1 MRNTDRDLEK
11 LRFLLR
17 HLIAESGW
25 TQTEIQRRCGWG
37 SGALSQMLNGRKS
50 LRVDAVLSL
59 LDVLDVDPGR
69 FFARLWG
76 TGNAVNAYRFIDGA
90 TARSGSEEIPGR

>member
-1 MRNTDRDLEK
+1 MRKTDRDLEK

-37 SGALSQMLNGRKS
+37 GGALSQMLNGRKS
-50 LRVDAVLSL
+50 LKMEAVLTL
-59 LDVLDVDPGR
+59 LGVLGVEPGR
-69 FFARLWG
+69 FFAQLFG
-76 TGNAVNAYRFIDGA
+76 TGSAVNAYRFIEGA
-90 TARSGSEEIPGR
+90 ASPSGSEEVR